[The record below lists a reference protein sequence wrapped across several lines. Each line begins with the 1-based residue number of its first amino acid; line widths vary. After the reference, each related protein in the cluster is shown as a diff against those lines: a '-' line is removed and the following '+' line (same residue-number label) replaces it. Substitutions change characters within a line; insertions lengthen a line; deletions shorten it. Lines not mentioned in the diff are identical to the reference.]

1 METGLAPL
9 LVVDDEEMNRDLLA
23 RRLQRRGY
31 EVETAADGQQA
42 LGMIEQRPFD
52 LVLLDI
58 MMPVMDGMQVLSTL
72 RQRYSM
78 RELPVIMVTA
88 TDEPRSVVEAL
99 NMGANDYVTKPPE
112 FSVLMARVQTQLSRK
127 RVEEELVEAK
137 EAAETANQAKSQF
150 LANMSH
156 ELRTPLNS
164 IIGFANV
171 LLKDKAGNL
180 RPQDTTFLERIS
192 TNGKHL
198 LGLINDILDLSKVEA
213 GRMEL
218 EIGPVALDALVQETL
233 AQMEGRLLSSQV
245 ELRAELPPALAPFE
259 TDGDKLKQV
268 LINLIGNAIKFTEKG
283 AISVRV
289 ETAPET
295 DRAVRI
301 DVRDTGIG
309 IPEERLEKI
318 FEAFQQAD
326 NSTSRKYGGTGL
338 GLAITRSLLQL
349 MGYGIEVESEEGEGS
364 TFSIL
369 FDSHG
374 QSDPDSG

>member
-171 LLKDKAGNL
+171 LLKNKAGNL

-218 EIGPVALDALVQETL
+218 EIGPVALDTLVQETL
-233 AQMEGRLLSSQV
+233 AQMEGRLLSGQV
-245 ELRAELPPALAPFE
+245 ELRAELPPALAPLE
-259 TDGDKLKQV
+259 TDGNKLKQV
-268 LINLIGNAIKFTEKG
+268 LINLIGNSIKFTEKG
-283 AISVRV
+283 SINVRV

-295 DRAVRI
+295 DRAVRL